1 VNVCLYRAS
10 NPPPV
15 NALAVRFTL
24 PHAAPGTDELVLTVE
39 KNDHDDVNIKSSF
52 LKSEMIKD
60 FKSIEYD
67 QNITYGCARYFE
79 RWYQPWCPK
88 N

>member
-1 VNVCLYRAS
+1 
-10 NPPPV
+10 
-15 NALAVRFTL
+15 
-24 PHAAPGTDELVLTVE
+24 
-39 KNDHDDVNIKSSF
+39 